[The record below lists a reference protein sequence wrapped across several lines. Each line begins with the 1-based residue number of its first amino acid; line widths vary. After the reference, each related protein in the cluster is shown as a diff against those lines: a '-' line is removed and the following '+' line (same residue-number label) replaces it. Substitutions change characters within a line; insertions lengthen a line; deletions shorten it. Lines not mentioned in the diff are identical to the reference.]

1 MKILNKR
8 AWMGRRGV
16 SPVIATI
23 LMVAITVVLAAVLYV
38 MVSGYM
44 QGGGMSPVAG
54 ALTYDR
60 DLSNAT
66 GGDATFRFTIS
77 SPDTPLLTEISI
89 KFLDPNG
96 TLTTDMG
103 YQWQHLASDTE
114 HVATGDRL
122 QIWTGSGSS
131 VRTYEVVMTVTGYSG
146 VISGEVPA

>member
-1 MKILNKR
+1 MKRI
-8 AWMGRRGV
+8 WMERKGV

-44 QGGGMSPVAG
+44 QSGGTSPVAG

-60 DLSNAT
+60 DLSDANN
-66 GGDATFRFTIS
+66 GDATFQFVIS
-77 SPDTPLLTEISI
+77 NPNSPLYSEISI

-96 TLTTDMG
+96 NLTMDIG
-103 YQWQHLASDTE
+103 YNWQHLASDTE

-122 QIWTGSGSS
+122 QIWTNSGGSI
-131 VRTYEVVMTVTGYSG
+131 RTYEVVMTVTGYSG